1 MLMLGAGGSGALRIL
16 RLNLRECGLCQAP
29 LSLVDAAGLWP
40 VPNLRT
46 SSRTDGAVARL
57 THACAPHTEIDAEKR
72 HGITTLQLCPR
83 RYKDSTLGCKI
94 KERTVCVKPVLDR
107 VKSPTASGHDQIC
120 SRSQLTSSI
129 GTPCQSMGTTCQ
141 AGWARSLCAPSLP
154 WKPSPAVVVVL
165 LLLLLALLLL
175 LLLVV
180 VVVASASTTIAPQ
193 KARFLPVWCEMD
205 RWCTDGGRFRG

>member
-1 MLMLGAGGSGALRIL
+1 MLMLGAGGSSALRIL
-16 RLNLRECGLCQAP
+16 R
-29 LSLVDAAGLWP
+29 LWP

-46 SSRTDGAVARL
+46 SSPTDGAVASL

-154 WKPSPAVVVVL
+154 WKPSPAVVVL
-165 LLLLLALLLL
+165 LLLLLALLL

-205 RWCTDGGRFRG
+205 RWWEVQRAEGEGEGRVTV